1 MRRLALVAMLLWT
14 ATLALAGE
22 EGAPAAARDREALL
36 RDFVAGQHGLLPY
49 TTERAVPFLIRVAL
63 DRKLEEAGRGA
74 GLGGGWGR
82 EAPEWQAADRRAE
95 ALSHELESAFDMRLD
110 AAEARELLADVSDA
124 DLESLVAFQRSD
136 LALRVTK
143 ATDLALAALLLSTV
157 DGKPL
162 PPALEAARG
171 AVSIELADRRAEA
184 RIAPKDQAELLR
196 IFDKPAYERVVLA
209 ARQRLQSRLQG
220 GNPVQRLDALLAREA
235 EAAMEAFKQRSAS

>member
-1 MRRLALVAMLLWT
+1 
-14 ATLALAGE
+14 
-22 EGAPAAARDREALL
+22 
-36 RDFVAGQHGLLPY
+36 
-49 TTERAVPFLIRVAL
+49 
-63 DRKLEEAGRGA
+63 
-74 GLGGGWGR
+74 
-82 EAPEWQAADRRAE
+82 
-95 ALSHELESAFDMRLD
+95 LSHELESAFDMRLD

-124 DLESLVAFQRSD
+124 DLESLVVFQRSD

-184 RIAPKDQAELLR
+184 RITPEDQAELLR

-235 EAAMEAFKQRSAS
+235 EAAMEAFKQRSAR